1 MRATTGS
8 SEAWFLVPFM
18 LIWSGFAFGGIY
30 GSQWQKGKFDLLE
43 SLFGIPFV
51 IASFLFGSRAIMTA
65 GGHVVVRR
73 SGNEGS
79 IFQGVGPFGWTQ
91 RFRWSD
97 VESVT
102 EAEASHGPR
111 HGPNYRLIRFTLNSD
126 MRRTLKCGPFYRR
139 SVADSLFQFS
149 SLRLWR

>member
-1 MRATTGS
+1 
-8 SEAWFLVPFM
+8 
-18 LIWSGFAFGGIY
+18 
-30 GSQWQKGKFDLLE
+30 
-43 SLFGIPFV
+43 
-51 IASFLFGSRAIMTA
+51 MTA

-126 MRRTLKCGPFYRR
+126 RRRTLKCGTLLPKERR
-139 SVADSLFQFS
+139 RFLISVLKSQTLALSYLRARS
-149 SLRLWR
+149 SAINA